1 MRKADTVCA
10 ILLLVGAAVVA
21 GEGLRLGIGWST
33 DGPQSGFL
41 VFYLGLALG
50 LASAVVLGQAIL
62 LTDAPLYRK
71 PFVGAGH
78 LTPVIKVALPA
89 AAMVLLTH
97 FVGLYVAGA
106 VYLGIYM
113 RWIGRHSWSLIL
125 LLGVG
130 IPLVTFLIF
139 EVWFLVPMPKGPLEA
154 WLGY

>member
-1 MRKADTVCA
+1 VRKADTVCA
-10 ILLLVGAAVVA
+10 IILLVGAAVVA

-71 PFVGAGH
+71 PFVGAGQ
-78 LTPVIKVALPA
+78 LTPVVKVALPA
-89 AAMVLLTH
+89 AAMVLLTY

-106 VYLGIYM
+106 VYLGVYM
-113 RWIGRHSWSLIL
+113 RWIGRHSWALTVL
-125 LLGVG
+125 LAVA
-130 IPLVTFLIF
+130 IPTVTFLIF
-139 EVWFLVPMPKGPLEA
+139 EVWFLVSMPKGPLEA
-154 WLGY
+154 YLGY